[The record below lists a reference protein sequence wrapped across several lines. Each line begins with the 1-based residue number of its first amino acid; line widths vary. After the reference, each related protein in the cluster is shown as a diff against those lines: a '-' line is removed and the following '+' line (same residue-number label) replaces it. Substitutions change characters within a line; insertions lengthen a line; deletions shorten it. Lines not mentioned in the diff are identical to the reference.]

1 MFGNYFYHQRTR
13 TAVATFG
20 KLFNDIYV
28 LRKNSAGSIVS
39 TIKVPLSYGPKQKF
53 LERIA
58 EQADLVE
65 DDKVA
70 IKLPRMS
77 FEITG
82 ISYDTSRQLPKAND
96 FNRVGSTANLRNKFR
111 SGQPYVINF
120 ELSIFAKSQDDALQV
135 MEQIIPY
142 FAPQYTLSIKPFADF
157 PTITEDVPIILSG
170 VGLSNEY
177 QGDLGSRQTIEYN
190 LSFEMHIYY
199 HGPINE
205 QDIIRQVDANTFLMA
220 AGNADS
226 DIPLSRISTT
236 PTPIGV
242 SADSDFGFNTSIVN
256 AIDSD
261 AGVI

>member
-28 LRKNSAGSIVS
+28 LRKNKAGAIVS
-39 TIKVPLSYGPKQKF
+39 TLKVPLSYGPKQKF

-82 ISYDTSRQLPKAND
+82 ISYDTSRQLPKSND
-96 FNRVGSTANLRNKFR
+96 FNRTGSTANTRNKFR

-120 ELSIFAKSQDDALQV
+120 DLSVFAKSQDDALQV
-135 MEQIIPY
+135 VEQIIPY
-142 FAPQYTLSIKPFADF
+142 FSPQYTLTIKPFSDF
-157 PTITEDVPIILSG
+157 DTITEDVPIILSG
-170 VGLSNEY
+170 VNLQNEY
-177 QGDLGSRQTIEYN
+177 QGDVGGRQTIEYN
-190 LSFEMHIYY
+190 LSFEMHIYF
-199 HGPINE
+199 HGPISD
-205 QDIIRQVDANTFLMA
+205 QDIVRKVNANTFLIG

-242 SADSDFGFNTSIVN
+242 SADSDFGFSTVIVD

-261 AGVI
+261 AGV

>member
-28 LRKNSAGSIVS
+28 LRKNSAGAIVS
-39 TIKVPLSYGPKQKF
+39 TLKVPLSYGPKQKF

-77 FEITG
+77 FEITS
-82 ISYDTSRQLPKAND
+82 IAYDTQRQLPKAND
-96 FNRVGSTANLRNKFR
+96 FNRAGSTVNQRNKFR
-111 SGQPYVINF
+111 SGQPYIITF

-142 FAPQYTLSIKPFADF
+142 FSPQYTLTIKPFADF
-157 PTITEDVPIILSG
+157 DTISEDVPIVLNG
-170 VGLSNEY
+170 VGMNNDY
-177 QGDLGSRQTIEYN
+177 QGELGARQTIEYN
-190 LSFEMHIYY
+190 LTFDMHIYY
-199 HGPINE
+199 HGPISE
-205 QDIIRQVDANTFLMA
+205 QDIVRRVDANTFLMD
-220 AGNADS
+220 AGNSDS
-226 DIPLSRISTT
+226 DIPLSRITTT
-236 PTPIGV
+236 PTPVGV
-242 SADSDFGFNTSIVN
+242 SADSDFGFSTVIVD

-261 AGVI
+261 AGV